1 MSLKLSLIL
10 SFCCTVSILSACPE
24 TPLYSCNQLVPGLP
38 GGYEA
43 INGQV
48 LMPKKHVYLLIVVT
62 ALHLLVFA
70 FVLPGS
76 LYGDQPL
83 GGDQHYFRYAS
94 RIVRGE
100 MPYRDFFLEYPTF
113 ALVPF
118 TLPRLFSASPFV
130 WERLYTWQMLFWDL
144 LGIGFL
150 SWASLQLGR
159 SLVYT
164 LGVYTLGLLAV
175 GPLITQRFDLVPA
188 VFSFMALTAYFDGR
202 YKVAWGALIL
212 SVLTKAYAVVLVPL
226 FLIDLVARRQFREI
240 AFGLA
245 LLTLSALAILTAIT
259 ILSPQAIADF
269 LRFHQQ
275 RGAEIE
281 SIYANVGLLVHVLG
295 SVPLQT
301 SYEFMSVNA
310 SSPLV
315 DSLVRYSLPLTLA
328 GLLSVYVLY
337 YRSQKDRQSLL
348 NYAICSIL
356 IFVVFNKVLS
366 PQYLIWLLPLIPIT
380 GLLLAGGLFVLA
392 AALTTMLYPMNFG
405 DLISAAPWA
414 VGTLTVR
421 NGFLLG
427 LMMPLLRRG
436 RTGPRAE
443 LEWPQ
448 LTGVMR
454 RLDWLILVGFVLAF
468 PLLFFFPAPPNPT
481 PHLPP
486 DLDGDGTLSER
497 ELYVSERG
505 GVDYDSDGTINDVE
519 RRVLQTS
526 GLDANGDGLIDGEEL
541 RFYLREGP
549 P

>member
-1 MSLKLSLIL
+1 
-10 SFCCTVSILSACPE
+10 
-24 TPLYSCNQLVPGLP
+24 
-38 GGYEA
+38 
-43 INGQV
+43 
-48 LMPKKHVYLLIVVT
+48 MPKGHVYLLIVVT

-94 RIVRGE
+94 RLVRGE
-100 MPYRDFFLEYPTF
+100 MPYRDFFLEYPAF

-130 WERLYTWQMLFWDL
+130 WERLYTWQILFWDL
-144 LGIGFL
+144 LAIGFL

-188 VFSFMALTAYFDGR
+188 VFSLMALAAYFDGR
-202 YKVAWGALIL
+202 YKVAWGGLIL
-212 SVLTKAYAVVLVPL
+212 SVLIKAYATVLLPL
-226 FLIDLVARRQFREI
+226 FLIDLAVRRRFREI

-245 LLTLSALAILTAIT
+245 LFTLLALAIPIVIA
-259 ILSPQAIADF
+259 ILSPQAIAGLF
-269 LRFHQQ
+269 RFYQQ

-281 SIYANVGLLVHVLG
+281 SVYANVGLLAHVLG
-295 SVPLQT
+295 SAPLQT
-301 SYEFMSVNA
+301 SYESLSVNA

-315 DSLVRYSLPLTLA
+315 DSLVRYSLPLILA
-328 GLLSVYVLY
+328 GLLGLYALY
-337 YRSQKDRQSLL
+337 YRRQGDRQSLL
-348 NYAICSIL
+348 NYAICSVL

-366 PQYLIWLLPLIPIT
+366 PQYLIWLLPLIPLT
-380 GLLLAGGLFVLA
+380 GSLLAAGLFVLA
-392 AALTTMLYPMNFG
+392 AALTTVLYPMNFG
-405 DLISAAPWA
+405 DLVSMAPWA

-421 NGFLLG
+421 NVLLLG
-427 LMMPLLRRG
+427 LIVPLLG
-436 RTGPRAE
+436 RSGKDQRKE
-443 LEWPQ
+443 SDWSQ

-454 RLDWLILVGFVLAF
+454 RLNWLVLVGFALAF
-468 PLLFFFPAPPNPT
+468 PLLFLLPAPSNPAL
-481 PHLPP
+481 HLPP
-486 DLDGDGTLSER
+486 DLDGDGALSER

-505 GVDYDSDGTINDVE
+505 GVDYDSDGIINDVE

-526 GLDANGDGLIDGEEL
+526 GLDANGDGLIDGDEL
-541 RFYLREGP
+541 RFYLRERP